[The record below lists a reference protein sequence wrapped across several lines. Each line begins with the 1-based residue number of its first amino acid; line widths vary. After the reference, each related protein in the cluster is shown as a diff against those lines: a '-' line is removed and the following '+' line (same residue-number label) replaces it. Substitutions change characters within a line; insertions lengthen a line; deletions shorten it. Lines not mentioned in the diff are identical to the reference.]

1 MFYSKKALNPMD
13 MDNLKAPG
21 VKNESAEL
29 SPEQAFEKVKSLSKE
44 RNFKESVD
52 AIIKLNVDPTKG
64 DQMIRGTCVLPDG
77 TGNEIK
83 VCVFADSEFH
93 EDLKEAGADSIGD
106 SGTLEQIAAGNLNF
120 DKIICTPEQVSELKK
135 YARILGP
142 KGLMPN
148 TKSGTLV
155 NADEIVEQ
163 VR

>member
-1 MFYSKKALNPMD
+1 MD

-83 VCVFADSEFH
+83 VCVFADSELH

-120 DKIICTPEQVSELKK
+120 DKIICTPE
-135 YARILGP
+135 
-142 KGLMPN
+142 
-148 TKSGTLV
+148 
-155 NADEIVEQ
+155 
-163 VR
+163 